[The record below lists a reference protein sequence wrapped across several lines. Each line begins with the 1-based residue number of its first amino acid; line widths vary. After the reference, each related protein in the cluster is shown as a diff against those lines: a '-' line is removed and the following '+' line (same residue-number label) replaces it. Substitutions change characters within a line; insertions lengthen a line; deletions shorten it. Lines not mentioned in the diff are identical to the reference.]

1 MLPVLSVTLPVF
13 ALILTGWLMRRAGVL
28 GPHAAS
34 ELTRFVIYLALPA
47 LLFEVV
53 ANSEWQVLW
62 QPGFIGAFGL
72 GVAVV
77 FIGAVAVQLIR
88 RRPLVDSAIDGLNA
102 AYANTGFL
110 GIPLLLAILGR
121 DSLIP
126 AMIATV
132 ITVCILFAVAL
143 IMIEM
148 ALHRSGSVASGP
160 MLGKVGL
167 QLLRNPLLV
176 APALGLLILL
186 LGLRLPAPMTDFLQ
200 LLGAAAS
207 PCALVALGLFLAEDR
222 VPSQRLAGTVAL
234 LVGLKLVLQPLVTWW
249 FAAQVF
255 GLSAMLVHSAVLLAA
270 LPTGTGPFMA
280 AQLYQRDGAVTSSV
294 ILISTVV
301 SLLTISGFLG
311 LLR

>member
-1 MLPVLSVTLPVF
+1 MLSVLSVTLPVF
-13 ALILTGWLMRRAGVL
+13 ALILVGWLVRRTGVL
-28 GPHAAS
+28 GPHAAG

-72 GVAVV
+72 GVAAV
-77 FIGAVAVQLIR
+77 FIAAVVVQVIR

-143 IMIEM
+143 IVIEM
-148 ALHRSGSVASGP
+148 ALHRSGSAASGP

-222 VPSQRLAGTVAL
+222 APSQRLAGTVAL

-280 AQLYQRDGAVTSSV
+280 AQLYQRDGAVTSHV

-311 LLR
+311 LLQ

>member
-1 MLPVLSVTLPVF
+1 MFPVLSVTLPVF
-13 ALILTGWLMRRAGVL
+13 ALILTGWLVRRAGVL
-28 GPHAAS
+28 GPHAAA

-53 ANSEWQVLW
+53 ANSEWQVIW
-62 QPGFIGAFGL
+62 QPGFIGAFGI
-72 GVAVV
+72 GVAAVFLCAVV
-77 FIGAVAVQLIR
+77 VQLIR
-88 RRPLVDSAIDGLNA
+88 RRPLVDSVIDGLNA

-121 DSLIP
+121 DALIP

-143 IMIEM
+143 LIIEITLRRRD
-148 ALHRSGSVASGP
+148 AGAGS
-160 MLGKVGL
+160 MLGQVGL

-207 PCALVALGLFLAEDR
+207 PCALVALGLFLAEDSSHR
-222 VPSQRLAGTVAL
+222 QRQAGTVTL

-249 FAAQVF
+249 FAAQIF
-255 GLSAMLVHSAVLLAA
+255 ELPALLVHSAVLLAA

-280 AQLYQRDGAVTSSV
+280 AQLYRRDGAVTSNV

-311 LLR
+311 LLQ

>member
-1 MLPVLSVTLPVF
+1 MLSVLSVTLPVF
-13 ALILTGWLMRRAGVL
+13 ALILTGWLVRRAGVL

-53 ANSEWQVLW
+53 ANAEWQVLW

-77 FIGAVAVQLIR
+77 FIGAVVVQLIR

-143 IMIEM
+143 IMLEL
-148 ALHRSGSVASGP
+148 ALQRSASSASGP
-160 MLGKVGL
+160 MLGTVGL

-176 APALGLLILL
+176 APALGLLVLL
-186 LGLRLPAPMTDFLQ
+186 LGLVAKNSILLVDLTNQLRAEGKAISEALLEACPIRLRPVLMTSLTVILALLPA
-200 LLGAAAS
+200 
-207 PCALVALGLFLAEDR
+207 ALGFG
-222 VPSQRLAGTVAL
+222 AGADTNGPLSVA
-234 LVGLKLVLQPLVTWW
+234 VIG
-249 FAAQVF
+249 
-255 GLSAMLVHSAVLLAA
+255 GMI
-270 LPTGTGPFMA
+270 
-280 AQLYQRDGAVTSSV
+280 TS
-294 ILISTVV
+294 T
-301 SLLTISGFLG
+301 LLTLVVVPAVYSLMEGG
-311 LLR
+311 VARLRQYRQSRGH